1 MKTQKRVPKH
11 YPNHNTIPQKN
22 KGETIMKE
30 KNFSTTSIPRS
41 NLDLK
46 KTGCDSGKII
56 SPLRQRMIE
65 DMNLHCYADSTKDVF
80 LKSVMALGKFFN
92 KNPADITED
101 EIRQYFIVLKNDET
115 QSPHIVKNHFYALR
129 FFYHKTMNK
138 NWKIFQIVRPPRN
151 HHLPTVFSHEEVQK
165 ILACVQ
171 VPIYRMCLTV
181 IYNCG
186 LRLNEALT
194 LKVSDVDGSRKV
206 IRVKGKG
213 SKIREIPLSD
223 KLLEELRVYWRF
235 FHFSHYLFPST
246 KDETKMISRETI
258 TKAFKHALTAAGI
271 KNKPKPTIH
280 SLRHSFATHLMEN
293 GVNLR
298 IIQSLL
304 GHKSLRTTAIYTH
317 LTHKT
322 DQLLRRALETLID

>member
-1 MKTQKRVPKH
+1 MKTQKRVPK
-11 YPNHNTIPQKN
+11 YYFNHNIIPRKN
-22 KGETIMKE
+22 KGENTMKE
-30 KNFSTTSIPRS
+30 KKFSTTSTPQS
-41 NLDLK
+41 NLDFE
-46 KTGCDSGKII
+46 KTGCDSGKKI

-65 DMNLHCYADSTKDVF
+65 DMNLHCYSASTKNAF
-80 LKSVMALGKFFN
+80 QNSVMALGKFFN

-101 EIRQYFIVLKNDET
+101 EIRKYFLVLKNDET
-115 QSPHIVKNHFYALR
+115 QSPHIIKNHYYGLR
-129 FFYHKTMNK
+129 FFYQKTLKK
-138 NWKIFQIVRPPRN
+138 NWKIFEIVRPPRN

-165 ILACVQ
+165 ILACVKI
-171 VPIYRMCLTV
+171 PIYRMCLTV

-186 LRLNEALT
+186 LRLNEALP

-213 SKIREIPLSD
+213 GKAREIPLSD
-223 KLLEELRVYWRF
+223 KLLEKIRVYWRF

-246 KDETKMISRETI
+246 KDETRTISREAI

-271 KNKPKPTIH
+271 KNKFKATIH

-304 GHKSLRTTAIYTH
+304 GHKSLGTTAIYTH
-317 LTHKT
+317 LTHNT
-322 DQLLRRALETLID
+322 DQLLRRSLETMID